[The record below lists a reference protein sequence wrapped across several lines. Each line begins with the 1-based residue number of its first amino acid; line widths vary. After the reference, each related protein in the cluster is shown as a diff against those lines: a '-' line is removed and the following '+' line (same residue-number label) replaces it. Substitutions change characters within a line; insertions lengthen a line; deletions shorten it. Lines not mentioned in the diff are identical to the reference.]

1 MREHA
6 TRGHFGS
13 SALKNSDE
21 MRPGF
26 RATCFSRFLASLW
39 ILSTGAFRVDTG
51 AGRKNGDVSAIVS
64 VDGSIQYQDHFCG
77 GTLAP
82 QNSCANVS
90 LGHLGSRQDRLVEC
104 RKRYVVASN
113 NEMYLCWFLNDEGQC
128 DSALGMCECLE
139 VPGMSRTQ
147 RARDITRSAY
157 PNCPG
162 YVMLFPPAPTPP
174 SYLNF
179 GVCMQFTGTADP
191 NDSGL
196 QSALVNAAEAEV
208 GTGWWDSATIT
219 NIQSGCGGATPPSL
233 VDVGILS
240 TFQTHQSRSLSKRQ
254 TSIEAE
260 FEVRLPPGQNSVPSQ
275 FTADLESSSGTFSSS
290 VAAAYTAGGTVSVQ
304 VTHGP
309 GVSDTRAPTASPSP
323 NPTPAGLKIRST
335 NVIDILPLYFG
346 LVLGCIDA
354 DRCKYFFRD
363 LQDVH
368 SFAPLQ
374 SQQFSNCRQHFLW
387 KF

>member
-1 MREHA
+1 
-6 TRGHFGS
+6 
-13 SALKNSDE
+13 
-21 MRPGF
+21 
-26 RATCFSRFLASLW
+26 
-39 ILSTGAFRVDTG
+39 
-51 AGRKNGDVSAIVS
+51 
-64 VDGSIQYQDHFCG
+64 
-77 GTLAP
+77 
-82 QNSCANVS
+82 
-90 LGHLGSRQDRLVEC
+90 
-104 RKRYVVASN
+104 
-113 NEMYLCWFLNDEGQC
+113 
-128 DSALGMCECLE
+128 
-139 VPGMSRTQ
+139 
-147 RARDITRSAY
+147 
-157 PNCPG
+157 
-162 YVMLFPPAPTPP
+162 MLFPPAPTPP

-354 DRCKYFFRD
+354 DFTISHK
-363 LQDVH
+363 LE
-368 SFAPLQ
+368 A
-374 SQQFSNCRQHFLW
+374 QFETFSY
-387 KF
+387 